1 VDIHTTISNL
11 KGDENMPDMT
21 APPGTLTV
29 QEQLDL
35 IIDDIDNTIAGK
47 YIFTLRDL
55 LENPT
60 DYADTPDIGKEIDKL
75 KEDINSYFEKRRAE
89 ASEQISKYNEDALK
103 ATRLAEKLEMVV
115 RDKAKSVK
123 KPFVTPVFFVR
134 REDEDEVIFID
145 NYDTSYEA
153 LIEELAKASM
163 FIVDS
168 SMPIETFKVGRWV
181 FVGENKNRGLYI
193 FFPVNPIG
201 MFDVAKDQI
210 LLALD
215 GIKLDLETSA
225 EEEE

>member
-1 VDIHTTISNL
+1 
-11 KGDENMPDMT
+11 MPDVT
-21 APPGTLTV
+21 APPATMTV

-35 IIDDIDNTIAGK
+35 IIDDIDNSLTGK

-75 KEDINSYFEKRRAE
+75 KTDITSYFDSKKAE
-89 ASEQISKYNEDALK
+89 ASEQITKYNEDALK

-115 RDKAKSVK
+115 KEKAKGMK
-123 KPFVTPVFFVR
+123 KPFITPVFFVR
-134 REDEDEVIFID
+134 REDQDEIIFVD
-145 NYDTSYEA
+145 KYDTSYEA
-153 LIEELAKASM
+153 LIDELTKASV
-163 FIVDS
+163 FVVDS
-168 SMPIETFKVGRWV
+168 SVPIETFRVGRWI
-181 FVGENKNRGLYI
+181 FTGESKNRCLYI

-215 GIKLDLETSA
+215 GIKLDLETP
-225 EEEE
+225 EEEEEEK